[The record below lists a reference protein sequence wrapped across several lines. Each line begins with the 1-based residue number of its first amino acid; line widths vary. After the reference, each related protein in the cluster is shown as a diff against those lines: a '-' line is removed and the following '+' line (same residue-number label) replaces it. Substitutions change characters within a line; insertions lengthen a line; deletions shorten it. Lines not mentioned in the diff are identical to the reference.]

1 MCLLVISTYCLHLSP
16 IHDID
21 LEGISRKREV
31 SGNLRQLGE
40 EDEDERRA
48 FISTHDLLTGELGCL
63 LFHRISMESI

>member
-1 MCLLVISTYCLHLSP
+1 M
-16 IHDID
+16 
-21 LEGISRKREV
+21 EV

-48 FISTHDLLTGELGCL
+48 FISTHNLLTGELGCL

>member
-1 MCLLVISTYCLHLSP
+1 M
-16 IHDID
+16 
-21 LEGISRKREV
+21 EV

-63 LFHRISMESI
+63 LFHCISMESI